1 MRQREAVDA
10 AGVTNGRHP
19 AFVSSAE
26 ASAGFS
32 AASASKTVVRARS
45 RRKWPAERLHLPKIP
60 TLMRLPPAKCRA
72 ELRHLGWP
80 VASARC
86 HEFRRTALSLK
97 SDVGWSLCILPNP
110 VALIGL
116 VTMCAGT
123 FSRRSRTGD
132 RKRDVGGK

>member
-1 MRQREAVDA
+1 MRAVVFFFKQKTAYEVRISDWSSD
-10 AGVTNGRHP
+10 VC
-19 AFVSSAE
+19 SAE

-86 HEFRRTALSLK
+86 PEFRRTALSLK
-97 SDVGWSLCILPNP
+97 SDE
-110 VALIGL
+110 IGRAH
-116 VTMCAGT
+116 V
-123 FSRRSRTGD
+123 
-132 RKRDVGGK
+132 